1 MKKHILL
8 SLMLLSIVGYAQRAT
23 RKQFNKAQ
31 AELNNMKDSDSECG
45 SNKKL
50 SAKQRGSFYPFN
62 ISKKVALISFDLYGE
77 YGNQVPIENQL
88 MIKDLI
94 KEKAEL
100 SLEKIESLTDLL
112 YNIGY
117 KNPKAKLYSIIK
129 GTCYEPRNA
138 IVFLNQNDKIIEYIG
153 LCFSCGTHAFSSDK
167 IIEFN
172 YCTNKYALLAKF
184 FRANDVKFGTSPNQK
199 P

>member
-1 MKKHILL
+1 M
-8 SLMLLSIVGYAQRAT
+8 
-23 RKQFNKAQ
+23 
-31 AELNNMKDSDSECG
+31 
-45 SNKKL
+45 
-50 SAKQRGSFYPFN
+50 
-62 ISKKVALISFDLYGE
+62 
-77 YGNQVPIENQL
+77 PIEDHL

-94 KEKAEL
+94 KEKAAL

-117 KNPKAKLYSIIK
+117 KNPEAELYSIIK

-138 IVFLNQNDKIIEYIG
+138 IIFLDQNDKVIEYIG
-153 LCFSCGTHAFSSDK
+153 ICFSCGTHDFSSDK

-184 FRANDVKFGTSPNQK
+184 FRANGVKLGTRAD
-199 P
+199 

>member
-1 MKKHILL
+1 MKKYILL
-8 SLMLLSIVGYAQRAT
+8 SLMLLNIFGYAQKAT
-23 RKQFNKAQ
+23 RKQSNKVQ
-31 AELNNMKDSDSECG
+31 AELDNMKDSDSECG
-45 SNKKL
+45 PNKKL
-50 SAKQRGSFYPFN
+50 SAKQRSGFYPF
-62 ISKKVALISFDLYGE
+62 SVAKKIVIISFAPYGE

-100 SLEKIESLTDLL
+100 SSEKIKNLTDLL

-138 IVFLNQNDKIIEYIG
+138 IVFLDQNNKVIEDIG
-153 LCFSCGTHAFSSDK
+153 ICFSCGTHYFSSDK
-167 IIEFN
+167 IREFN
-172 YCTNKYALLAKF
+172 YCTNKYALLANF
-184 FRANDVKFGTSPNQK
+184 FRLNGVKFGTK
-199 P
+199 VD

>member
-1 MKKHILL
+1 
-8 SLMLLSIVGYAQRAT
+8 MLLSIVGYAQKAT
-23 RKQFNKAQ
+23 RRQPNKTQ
-31 AELNNMKDSDSECG
+31 AELDDMKDSDSECG
-45 SNKKL
+45 PNRKL

-62 ISKKVALISFDLYGE
+62 IAKKVALISFELCGE
-77 YGNQVPIENQL
+77 YGNQVPIKDHL

-94 KEKAEL
+94 KEKAAL
-100 SLEKIESLTDLL
+100 SLEKIESLSDLF

-138 IVFLNQNDKIIEYIG
+138 IIFLDQNDKVIEYIG
-153 LCFSCGTHAFSSDK
+153 ICFSCGTHDFSSDK

-184 FRANDVKFGTSPNQK
+184 FRVNGVKLGTRAD
-199 P
+199 